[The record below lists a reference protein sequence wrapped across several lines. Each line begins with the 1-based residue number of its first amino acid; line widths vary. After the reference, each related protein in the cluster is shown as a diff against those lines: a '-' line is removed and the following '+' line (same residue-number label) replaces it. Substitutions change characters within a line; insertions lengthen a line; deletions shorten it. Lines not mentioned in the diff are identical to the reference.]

1 MLGGGRVGEGIV
13 GELGMDT
20 HAAILDMDNQQGRT
34 AQCRELCSKLRG
46 SLQGEGAGGDGYV
59 YMYG

>member
-1 MLGGGRVGEGIV
+1 MGEGIV

-34 AQCRELCSKLRG
+34 AQCRELCSKLCG
-46 SLQGEGAGGDGYV
+46 SLQGKGAGGDGYV